1 MGGDMARYSIWVL
14 DYAAVQKFPQS
25 VMLYGPQY
33 HGIRN
38 LPYAYALIKG
48 GGEVILVDTGY
59 DHKEYG
65 KYLAELYG
73 VSNWHP
79 AEEVL
84 AECGVTPADVTTVF
98 ITHAHFD
105 HMGGL
110 DLFPNA
116 KFYIQ
121 KREIDKWVWALTLGP
136 ELRFL
141 VGAADPSDIVKATR
155 LAREGRMVVVDG
167 DREDVLP
174 GIDLHL
180 AADTHTYGSMYVT
193 VRNDLKRDSAD
204 SWILAGDLIYTYDN
218 LTGPDKDDPYLVPI
232 GLAVG
237 SQSNLLFTSVE
248 MLKAVGGDHK
258 RVIPVHEDRLK
269 QEFPSRRTAAGLH
282 VVELALG
289 EGEGSK
295 VA

>member
-1 MGGDMARYSIWVL
+1 MADYSIWVL
-14 DYAAVQKFPQS
+14 DYAAVAKFPQS

-33 HGIRN
+33 QGVRN
-38 LPYAYALIKG
+38 LPYAYVLIKG
-48 GGEVILVDTGY
+48 KGEVILVDTGY

-65 KYLAELYG
+65 KYLADLYG

-79 AEEVL
+79 AHEVL
-84 AECGVTPADVTTVF
+84 AECGVRPEDVTTVF

-116 KFYIQ
+116 TFYLQ
-121 KREIDKWVWALTLGP
+121 KRELDKWIWALALGP
-136 ELRFL
+136 EFRFL
-141 VGAADPSDIVKATR
+141 VGAADPADIVKATR
-155 LAREGRMVVVDG
+155 LAQEGRMVLIDG

-174 GIDLHL
+174 GIDVHL

-193 VRNDLKRDSAD
+193 VRNDGAPESQD
-204 SWILAGDLIYTYDN
+204 SWILAGDLLYTYDN
-218 LTGPDKDDPYLVPI
+218 LTGLEPAEPQIVPI

-237 SQSNLLFTSVE
+237 SQTNLIFTSAE
-248 MLKAVGGDHK
+248 MLRAVGGEPR

-269 QEFPSRRTAAGLH
+269 TLFPSRRTAAGLH
-282 VVELALG
+282 VVEIALAAD
-289 EGEGSK
+289 EASR

>member
-1 MGGDMARYSIWVL
+1 MGDYSIWVL
-14 DYAAVQKFPQS
+14 DYAAVQKFPLS

-33 HGIRN
+33 QGIRN
-38 LPYAYALIKG
+38 LPYAYVLIKG
-48 GGEVILVDTGY
+48 KGEVILVDTGY

-65 KYLAELYG
+65 KYLADLYG

-79 AEEVL
+79 VDEVL
-84 AECGVTPADVTTVF
+84 AECGVTAADVTTVL

-121 KREIDKWVWALTLGP
+121 KRELDKWVWALTLGP
-136 ELRFL
+136 EFRFL
-141 VGAADPSDIVKATR
+141 VGAADPADIMKAVR
-155 LAREGRMVVVDG
+155 LAREGRMICVEG
-167 DREDVLP
+167 DLEDVLP

-193 VRNDLKRDSAD
+193 VRNDGARQSQDSF
-204 SWILAGDLIYTYDN
+204 ILAGDLIYTYDN
-218 LTGPDKDDPYLVPI
+218 LTGLDPDDRQFVPI

-237 SQSNLLFTSVE
+237 SQSNLMFTSAD
-248 MLKAVGGDHK
+248 MLKTVGGETK

-269 QEFPSRRTAAGLH
+269 TVFPSRRTSAGLH
-282 VVELALG
+282 VVEIALAKG
-289 EGEGSK
+289 DASR

>member
-1 MGGDMARYSIWVL
+1 MANYSIWVL
-14 DYAAVQKFPQS
+14 DYAAVNKFPQS

-33 HGIRN
+33 HGTRN

-48 GGEVILVDTGY
+48 KGEVILVDTGY

-65 KYLAELYG
+65 KYLADLYG
-73 VSNWHP
+73 VTNFHP
-79 AEEVL
+79 AHEVL
-84 AECGVTPADVTTVF
+84 AECGVKPEDVTTVF

-116 KFYIQ
+116 NFYIQ
-121 KREIDKWVWALTLGP
+121 KRELDKWVWAMTLGP
-136 ELRFL
+136 EFRFI
-141 VGAADPSDIVKATR
+141 VGAADPSDIVRAVR
-155 LAREGRMVVVDG
+155 LAKEGRMIVVDG

-193 VRNDLKRDSAD
+193 IRNDGLRQSAD
-204 SWILAGDLIYTYDN
+204 SWIMAGDLAYTYDN
-218 LTGPDKDDPYLVPI
+218 FTGLDKDDRYLVPI

-237 SQSNLLFTSVE
+237 SQSNLLFTSAE
-248 MLKAVGGDHK
+248 MIKAVGGDYK
-258 RVIPVHEDRLK
+258 RVIPIHEDRLK
-269 QEFPSRRTAAGLH
+269 IEFPSRATAAGLH
-282 VVELALG
+282 VVELALADG
-289 EGEGSK
+289 ETSK

>member
-1 MGGDMARYSIWVL
+1 MGDYSIWVL
-14 DYAAVQKFPQS
+14 DYAAVEQFPQS

-33 HGIRN
+33 IGTRR
-38 LPYAYALIKG
+38 LPYGYVLLKG
-48 GGEVILVDTGY
+48 KGEVILIDTGY

-65 KYLAELYG
+65 KYFADLYG

-79 AEEVL
+79 PQDVL
-84 AECGVTPADVTTVF
+84 RECGVSPADVTQVF

-116 KFYIQ
+116 KFYVQ
-121 KREIDKWVWALTLGP
+121 KRELDKWVWGLKLGP
-136 ELRFL
+136 EFRFL
-141 VGAADPSDIVKATR
+141 VGAVDPADIMKALR
-155 LAREGRMVVVDG
+155 LAREGRMIVVDG

-174 GIDLHL
+174 GIDVHL

-193 VRNDLKRDSAD
+193 VRNDGARASQDT
-204 SWILAGDLIYTYDN
+204 WIFAGDLIYTYDN
-218 LTGPDKDDPYLVPI
+218 LTGLDKSAPEIVPI

-237 SQSNLLFTSVE
+237 SQTNLMFASAD
-248 MLKAVGGDHK
+248 MLKAVGGEHK

-269 QEFPSRRTAAGLH
+269 DTFPSRRTALGLC
-282 VVELALG
+282 VVELTLAKG
-289 EGEGSK
+289 EKSR

>member
-1 MGGDMARYSIWVL
+1 
-14 DYAAVQKFPQS
+14 
-25 VMLYGPQY
+25 MLYGPQY
-33 HGIRN
+33 FGTRN
-38 LPYAYALIKG
+38 LPYAYVLMKG
-48 GGEVILVDTGY
+48 KGEVILVDTGY

-65 KYLAELYG
+65 KYLADLYG
-73 VSNWHP
+73 VSNFHP

-84 AECGVTPADVTTVF
+84 AECGVKPEDVTTVF

-121 KREIDKWVWALTLGP
+121 KRELDKWVWAMTLGP
-136 ELRFL
+136 EFRFI
-141 VGAADPSDIVKATR
+141 VGAADPNDIVKAVR
-155 LAREGRMVVVDG
+155 LAKEGRMIVVDG

-193 VRNDLKRDSAD
+193 VRNDGARQSAD
-204 SWILAGDLIYTYDN
+204 SWILAGDLAYTYDN
-218 LTGPDKDDPYLVPI
+218 FTGLDKDDKYLVPI

-237 SQSNLLFTSVE
+237 SQSNLLFTSAE
-248 MLKAVGGDHK
+248 MIKAVGGDHT
-258 RVIPVHEDRLK
+258 RVVPVHEDRLK
-269 QEFPSRRTAAGLH
+269 IMFPSRATKAGLH
-282 VVELALG
+282 VVELALADG
-289 EGEGSK
+289 ETSK

>member
-1 MGGDMARYSIWVL
+1 MANYSIWVL
-14 DYAAVQKFPQS
+14 DYAAVNKFPQS

-33 HGIRN
+33 FGTRN
-38 LPYAYALIKG
+38 LPYAYVLMKG
-48 GGEVILVDTGY
+48 KGEVILVDTGY

-65 KYLAELYG
+65 KYLADLYG
-73 VSNWHP
+73 VSNFHP
-79 AEEVL
+79 AREVL
-84 AECGVTPADVTTVF
+84 AECGVKPEDVTTVF

-121 KREIDKWVWALTLGP
+121 KRELDKWVWALTLGP
-136 ELRFL
+136 EFRFI
-141 VGAADPSDIVKATR
+141 VGAADPSDIVKAVR
-155 LAREGRMVVVDG
+155 LAKEGRMIVVDG

-193 VRNDLKRDSAD
+193 VRNDGARENAD
-204 SWILAGDLIYTYDN
+204 SWILAGDLAYTYDN
-218 LTGPDKDDPYLVPI
+218 FTGLEKDDKYLVPI

-237 SQSNLLFTSVE
+237 SQSNLLFTSAA
-248 MLKAVGGDHK
+248 MIKAVGGDHK

-269 QEFPSRRTAAGLH
+269 DMFPSRKTAAGLH
-282 VVELALG
+282 VVELTLADG
-289 EGEGSK
+289 ETSK

>member
-1 MGGDMARYSIWVL
+1 MANYSIWVL
-14 DYAAVQKFPQS
+14 DYAAVNKFPQS

-33 HGIRN
+33 HGTRN

-48 GGEVILVDTGY
+48 KGEVILVDTGY

-65 KYLAELYG
+65 KYLADLYG
-73 VSNWHP
+73 VTNFHP
-79 AEEVL
+79 AHEVL
-84 AECGVTPADVTTVF
+84 AECGVKPEDVTTVF

-121 KREIDKWVWALTLGP
+121 KRELDKWVWAMTLGP
-136 ELRFL
+136 EFRFI
-141 VGAADPSDIVKATR
+141 VGATDPSDIVRAVR
-155 LAREGRMVVVDG
+155 LAKEGRMIVVDG

-193 VRNDLKRDSAD
+193 IRNDGLRQSAD
-204 SWILAGDLIYTYDN
+204 SWIMAGDLAYTYDN
-218 LTGPDKDDPYLVPI
+218 FTGLDKDDRYLVPI

-237 SQSNLLFTSVE
+237 SQSNLLFTSAE
-248 MLKAVGGDHK
+248 MIKAVGGDYK
-258 RVIPVHEDRLK
+258 RVVPIHEDRLK
-269 QEFPSRRTAAGLH
+269 TEFPSRATAAGLH
-282 VVELALG
+282 VVELALADG
-289 EGEGSK
+289 ETSK

>member
-1 MGGDMARYSIWVL
+1 MGDYSIWVL

-33 HGIRN
+33 VGIRN
-38 LPYAYALIKG
+38 LPYAYVLIKG
-48 GGEVILVDTGY
+48 RGEVILVDTGY

-65 KYLAELYG
+65 KYLADLYG
-73 VSNWHP
+73 VSNWHGP
-79 AEEVL
+79 EEVL
-84 AECGVTPADVTTVF
+84 AECGVQPADVTTVL

-121 KREIDKWVWALTLGP
+121 KRELDKWVWALTLGP
-136 ELRFL
+136 EFRFL
-141 VGAADPSDIVKATR
+141 VGAADPSDIMKAVR
-155 LAREGRMVVVDG
+155 LAREGRMIVVDG
-167 DREDVLP
+167 DSEDVLP
-174 GIDLHL
+174 GIDLRL

-193 VRNDLKRDSAD
+193 IRNEGGRASQDN
-204 SWILAGDLIYTYDN
+204 WVLAGDLIYTYDN
-218 LTGPDKDDPYLVPI
+218 LTGLDKEDPYLVPI

-237 SQSNLLFTSVE
+237 SQSNLIFTSAE
-248 MLKAVGGDHK
+248 MLKTVDNDYK

-269 QEFPSRRTAAGLH
+269 QMFPSRATAAGLH
-282 VVELALG
+282 VVEITLAPG
-289 EGEGSK
+289 ETSRVK
-295 VA
+295 

>member
-1 MGGDMARYSIWVL
+1 MGDYSIWVL
-14 DYAAVQKFPQS
+14 DYAAVQQFPLS

-33 HGIRN
+33 QGIRN
-38 LPYAYALIKG
+38 LPYAYVLIKG
-48 GGEVILVDTGY
+48 KGQVILVDTGY

-65 KYLAELYG
+65 KYLADLYG

-79 AEEVL
+79 AREVL
-84 AECGVTPADVTTVF
+84 AECGVTPEDVTTVL

-116 KFYIQ
+116 KFYLQ
-121 KREIDKWVWALTLGP
+121 KRELDKWVWALTLGP
-136 ELRFL
+136 EFRFL
-141 VGAADPSDIVKATR
+141 VGAADPADIMKAVR
-155 LAREGRMVVVDG
+155 LAREGRMICVDG
-167 DREDVLP
+167 DVEDVLP

-193 VRNDLKRDSAD
+193 VRNDGARASQD
-204 SWILAGDLIYTYDN
+204 SWILAGDLVYTYDN
-218 LTGPDKDDPYLVPI
+218 FTGLEKNDTYLVPI

-237 SQSNLLFTSVE
+237 SQSNALFAMAD
-248 MLKAVGGDHK
+248 MLKAVGGENK

-269 QEFPSRRTAAGLH
+269 EMFPSRRTPAGLH
-282 VVELALG
+282 VVELTLAKG
-289 EGEGSK
+289 ETSR
-295 VA
+295 VS

>member
-1 MGGDMARYSIWVL
+1 MGDYSIWVL

-38 LPYAYALIKG
+38 LPYAYVLIKG
-48 GGEVILVDTGY
+48 NGQVILVDTGY

-65 KYLAELYG
+65 KYLADLYG

-79 AEEVL
+79 PEEVL
-84 AECGVTPADVTTVF
+84 AECGVTPADVTAVL

-116 KFYIQ
+116 KFYVQ
-121 KREIDKWVWALTLGP
+121 KRELDKWVWALTLSP
-136 ELRFL
+136 EFRFL
-141 VGAADPSDIVKATR
+141 VGAADPADIMKAVR
-155 LAREGRMVVVDG
+155 LAREGRMHVIDG
-167 DREDVLP
+167 DAEDVLP

-193 VRNDLKRDSAD
+193 VRNDGARDSKDA
-204 SWILAGDLIYTYDN
+204 WVFAGDLIYTYDN
-218 LTGPDKDDPYLVPI
+218 LTGLDKKDPYLVPI

-237 SQSNLLFTSVE
+237 SQSNLLFASAD
-248 MLKAVGGDHK
+248 MLKAVGGETR

-269 QEFPSRRTAAGLH
+269 ETFPSRRTAAGLH
-282 VVELALG
+282 VVEVTLG
-289 EGEGSK
+289 KGEKSR
-295 VA
+295 VS